1 LPKCRDLE
9 GGVAV
14 CGEGAVWAARGV
26 KKCDSAWVYTQG
38 ETFHEIYEGWPVRRA
53 YRLPLFGT
61 CLTVGVFGRCAI
73 FLVERALRLP
83 LMCMM
88 LSVLS
93 SAG

>member
-1 LPKCRDLE
+1 
-9 GGVAV
+9 
-14 CGEGAVWAARGV
+14 V
-26 KKCDSAWVYTQG
+26 KKCDSARVYTQG
-38 ETFHEIYEGWPVRRA
+38 ETFQIIYEGRPVRKA
-53 YRLPLFGT
+53 YRLPLFGP
-61 CLTVGVFGRCAI
+61 CLALGVFRRVAI